1 MTPSAYLLTTS
12 LLAGLALAVHAAA
25 ADPAAAPPAADN
37 ATPEAAKTEP
47 AAEPAKPDAEAKA
60 PAKPFIG
67 LGTSDVPGF
76 LGKHLKLPDNAGVLV
91 RDLAPDGPAAK
102 AGITIDDVITT
113 IDGKAVSSHQ
123 EMVDHILTK
132 QPGDPVELQ
141 FIHEG
146 TPGKVTVKLGER
158 PAVLDPP
165 QGQGRIEAEAGAIQL
180 PELPGNIPPEMQK
193 QLRDALKNGLKAGQ
207 MKLQIIPGAG
217 GLQVVPGG
225 QDGGDA
231 GNGFKFDM
239 ASSINLMDDQ
249 GSIELK
255 KTNDGSEVKVRDKA
269 GKETWSGP
277 WDTEQDKAA
286 APPEIRE
293 RIERMNVQVM
303 PGLKMKMNA
312 EPEEPQD
319 QPADKDQPAE
329 PEAAKEETPAK
340 P

>member
-12 LLAGLALAVHAAA
+12 LVAGLALAVHAAA
-25 ADPAAAPPAADN
+25 AEPSAAAEN
-37 ATPEAAKTEP
+37 ATPEAAAKPEP
-47 AAEPAKPDAEAKA
+47 AAAPAQAAAEAKA

-76 LGKHLKLPDNAGVLV
+76 LGKHLKLQDNAGVLV

-132 QPGDPVELQ
+132 RPGDEVELQ
-141 FIHEG
+141 YIHEG

-158 PAVLDPP
+158 PAALDQP
-165 QGQGRIEAEAGAIQL
+165 QGRVEAEAGAIPL
-180 PELPGNIPPEMQK
+180 PELPGNIPPEMQQ
-193 QLRDALKNGLKAGQ
+193 QLRDALKNGLKGGQ
-207 MKLQIIPGAG
+207 MKLQIVPGAG
-217 GLQVVPGG
+217 GLQVIPGG
-225 QDGGDA
+225 QDGGAAD
-231 GNGFKFDM
+231 NGFKFDM
-239 ASSINLMDDQ
+239 ASSINLMDEQ

-293 RIERMNVQVM
+293 RIERMNVQVL
-303 PGLKMKMNA
+303 PGIKMKMGA
-312 EPEEPQD
+312 EPEELED
-319 QPADKDQPAE
+319 QPADKDQPAD
-329 PEAAKEETPAK
+329 AKAGTEEVPAK

>member
-25 ADPAAAPPAADN
+25 DPAAAPPAADN
-37 ATPEAAKTEP
+37 ATPEAAKAEP

-113 IDGKAVSSHQ
+113 IDDKAVSSHQ

-146 TPGKVTVKLGER
+146 SPGKVTVKLGER
-158 PAVLDPP
+158 PAALDQPP
-165 QGQGRIEAEAGAIQL
+165 GRIEAEAGAIEL
-180 PELPGNIPPEMQK
+180 PELPGNIPPEMRK

-225 QDGGDA
+225 DA
-231 GNGFKFDM
+231 ENGFKFDM

-303 PGLKMKMNA
+303 PGLKMKPNV

-319 QPADKDQPAE
+319 QPAGEPADKDQPAD
-329 PEAAKEETPAK
+329 PKAAKEETPAK